1 MRIVFFQFFPPT
13 LWTPGGGEV
22 QLAKTKKALEELG
35 VEVILFDIWSRR
47 KDFDA
52 LHVFGSTYE
61 LSSFVQAAKG
71 LGLPIIVSV
80 IAYSAKP
87 SWQWKVWRTID
98 PFLPIPTTYT
108 LRQKIYDTA
117 DRLIA
122 ASKAEAEQL
131 RQGFRIDDTKIR
143 YVPHGVDVNLFVQAD
158 PNLFI
163 ERYGIKDFVLQ
174 VSRINKHKGQARLI
188 RALKGTGLKLVFL
201 GPLDP
206 IDKDGV
212 KEFLNLVEE
221 NKKWVYYLGTINH
234 DDPLL
239 ASAYKAAKVHVLPS
253 TIVESPGLVT
263 LEATAA
269 GIAAVSGKY
278 PTLYDYVGER
288 VYYCDPHSELSIK
301 ETVLKAYDKG
311 PIPGAQDYVINNF
324 SWRRTAEKL
333 IKIYEEVIK

>member
-1 MRIVFFQFFPPT
+1 LRIGFFQFFPPT

-71 LGLPIIVSV
+71 LGLPVIVSV

-87 SWQWKVWRTID
+87 SWQWKVWKMID
-98 PFLPIPTTYT
+98 PFLPLPTIYT
-108 LRQKIYDTA
+108 LRQKIYDSA
-117 DRLIA
+117 DRLIVL
-122 ASKAEAEQL
+122 SKIEAEQL
-131 RQGFRIDDTKIR
+131 SLGFRIDKTKIR
-143 YVPHGVDVNLFVQAD
+143 YVPNGVDVDRFVQAD
-158 PNLFI
+158 PNLFMQ
-163 ERYGIKDFVLQ
+163 RYGIKDFVLQ

-188 RALKGTGLKLVFL
+188 RALKGTSLKLVFL

-212 KEFLNLVEE
+212 NEFLNLVEE
-221 NKKWVYYLGTINH
+221 NKEWVYYLGNINH

-239 ASAYKAAKVHVLPS
+239 ASAYKAARVHVLPS
-253 TIVESPGLVT
+253 ISEVVPLVV
-263 LEATAA
+263 LEAIAA
-269 GIAAVSGKY
+269 GISTVSGKY
-278 PTLYDYVGER
+278 PALYDNVGDR
-288 VYYCDPHSELSIK
+288 VYYCDPHLESSIK
-301 ETVLKAYDKG
+301 ETVLKAYEKG

-324 SWRRTAEKL
+324 SWRHTAEKL